1 MKKTEYI
8 EKLKSNLLNN
18 KNDYDKKLFDYQN
31 VILQHMIN
39 EETRGL
45 LLYWTVGSGKTMIS
59 VSICEYFRKLGR
71 MPIIISPKS
80 LQDNFV
86 KTIDRYTNNNE
97 KALSQY
103 IFASSNSPNLVKQMT
118 SSLINEGSNNNYLTN
133 KVIIVDEAHSLFNS
147 ITNGSKIASEF
158 YSLIMNSKNIK
169 LLLLSG
175 TPIVNNFFEIVP
187 AINMCTGYIGKKLT
201 ILPEFYD
208 EFIKYFVD
216 KKTLK
221 NTDKFQN
228 RIFGLVS
235 YYGDFYYEKYIPF
248 QDNIKLTIKKENFP
262 DRLPIKIIKVS
273 MSPKQNG
280 RYLEFREMEK
290 RETKYENK
298 FGNGVIGGVI
308 VNENNV
314 ETFGGE
320 EEIRGGAILREKNIE
335 SSSYRIR
342 SRQVSNILLD
352 EANFDNIKDY
362 SPKFSAL
369 INNMNDNHKDQLG
382 LIYSNFL
389 EYGIIP
395 ISKLLSHN
403 GYYDYFDTEKPTDAK
418 CYALFSGKIDIEVR
432 NNIINIFNSKN
443 NMNGSLIE
451 LLLVSSVGS
460 KGLNLKRI
468 RHLHIMESN
477 WSYTTTEQIIGRGIR
492 YKSHDDL
499 PEDERNVAV
508 YQYLA
513 DYNKEYKEAVKP
525 KDQTSDLTLFYN
537 SLKQKELN
545 DQFLLLLAETAI
557 DCDIFNKKINFE
569 CYNCIPDNNILFHP
583 DVHVDM
589 KIPNP
594 CKKKTL
600 NEVIYND
607 EVYYYS
613 IDDDKI
619 ELYKKNNDGMYYTLK
634 EQDKDII
641 DIINSEQKISK
652 H

>member
-18 KNDYDKKLFDYQN
+18 KKDYDKRLFDYQN

-39 EETRGL
+39 DDTRGL

-71 MPIIISPKS
+71 LPIIISPKS

-86 KTIDRYTNNNE
+86 KTINRYTNDNE

-103 IFASSNSPNLVKQMT
+103 IFASSNSPNLIKQMT
-118 SSLINEGSNNNYLTN
+118 SSLINEGSNNNYLSN

-147 ITNGSKIASEF
+147 ITNGSKVASEF

-208 EFIKYFVD
+208 EFINYFVD

-248 QDNIKLTIKKENFP
+248 QENIKLIIKKENFP

-280 RYLEFREMEK
+280 RYLEFRELEK

-298 FGNGVIGGVI
+298 YGNGVIGGVI
-308 VNENNV
+308 VNENYTEN
-314 ETFGGE
+314 FGGE
-320 EEIRGGAILREKNIE
+320 INGGAILREKNIE

-352 EANFDNIKDY
+352 DANFDDIKDY

-369 INNMNDNHKDQLG
+369 LKNINDNHKNQLG

-395 ISKLLSHN
+395 ISKLLSRN
-403 GYYDYFDTEKPTDAK
+403 GYYDYFDDSKPEDAK

-432 NNIINIFNSKN
+432 NNIVTLFNSKE
-443 NMNGSLIE
+443 NMDGSLIE

-468 RHLHIMESN
+468 RHLHIMEPN

-499 PEDERNVAV
+499 PEEERNVSV

-569 CYNCIPDNNILFHP
+569 CYNCIPDNNILYHP
-583 DVHVDM
+583 DIHVDM

-594 CKKKTL
+594 CKKKIL
-600 NEVIYND
+600 NEFIYD
-607 EVYYYS
+607 DDVYYYS
-613 IDDDKI
+613 NDNGIIDI
-619 ELYKKNNDGMYYTLK
+619 YKKNKDGIYYMIK
-634 EQDKDII
+634 EQNEDMIN
-641 DIINSEQKISK
+641 IINSKI
-652 H
+652 